1 MRSFMQRSY
10 RDLTTDQVK
19 AKLDR
24 GESFRFIDVREAE
37 EYALARIEGAELLP
51 LSRAAEWIGT
61 LDPDQEY
68 VFFCHHG
75 LRSAHV
81 AEYVASTLGFT
92 RVANMIGGIEEWSL
106 RIDPSVPRY

>member
-1 MRSFMQRSY
+1 MCVKPKSTRLRVLRAQNFCRS
-10 RDLTTDQVK
+10 V
-19 AKLDR
+19 A
-24 GESFRFIDVREAE
+24 
-37 EYALARIEGAELLP
+37 P
-51 LSRAAEWIGT
+51 LNGFGT

-75 LRSAHV
+75 LRSAYV
-81 AEYVASTLGFT
+81 AEYVASTLGFA

>member
-1 MRSFMQRSY
+1 M
-10 RDLTTDQVK
+10 
-19 AKLDR
+19 
-24 GESFRFIDVREAE
+24 REAE

-75 LRSAHV
+75 LRSAYV
-81 AEYVASTLGFT
+81 AEYVASTLGFA